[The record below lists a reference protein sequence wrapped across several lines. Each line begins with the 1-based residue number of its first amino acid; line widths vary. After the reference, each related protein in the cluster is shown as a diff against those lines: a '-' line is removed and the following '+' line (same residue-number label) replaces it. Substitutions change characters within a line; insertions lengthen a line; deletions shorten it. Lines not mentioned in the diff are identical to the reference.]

1 MIRLGLM
8 VLLGGLAGPGWAVER
23 GPEVKVIQQALTQG
37 GFVLAKVV
45 GGVPSGTVVT
55 VADKV
60 IPVAPD
66 GHFVVGFDRA
76 QGPKVWLKACQ
87 GAACTVRTL
96 AIARRTYPRQ
106 NVTKIDQQHLR
117 PNPAQA
123 ARTKA
128 DSAATKALRQAMR
141 AQAADMPLTVPD
153 GRFEKPVTGR
163 RTGVFG
169 SQRLY
174 NGEERSWHNG
184 VDWAAAVGT
193 PVRAPADGVVR
204 LARDTFM
211 SGNLVMLDHGLGV
224 STVYAHLD
232 RMDVQVGQLLQQGE
246 VLGTVGTTGRSS
258 GPHLH
263 WGVFWGETPLDPL
276 LWLAENDR
284 H

>member
-1 MIRLGLM
+1 
-8 VLLGGLAGPGWAVER
+8 
-23 GPEVKVIQQALTQG
+23 
-37 GFVLAKVV
+37 
-45 GGVPSGTVVT
+45 
-55 VADKV
+55 
-60 IPVAPD
+60 
-66 GHFVVGFDRA
+66 
-76 QGPKVWLKACQ
+76 
-87 GAACTVRTL
+87 VRTL

-106 NVTKIDQQHLR
+106 NVTKIATQHIR
-117 PNPAQA
+117 PDPAQE

-128 DSAATKALRQAMR
+128 DSAATKAVRQAMR

-153 GRFEKPVTGR
+153 GRFEKPVEGP

-232 RMDVQVGQLLQQGE
+232 RMDVRVGQSVRAGD